1 MRRIQWLQDWM
12 PTDDLLRARYL
23 KLIAHF
29 RYKPITL
36 ERRQED
42 LLLNGCLGGSDH
54 NDTGIFEV
62 TPIEVPWTVD
72 DSGAATSRR
81 KKRDGSNSRICSPTS
96 GNNLLYVVEDANGDT
111 FQILHVSTDHN
122 YCRSGE

>member
-1 MRRIQWLQDWM
+1 M

-72 DSGAATSRR
+72 DSGAATSGRE
-81 KKRDGSNSRICSPTS
+81 KRDTSRRICSPTP
-96 GNNLLYVVEDANGDT
+96 GNNLLFVVEDAVGNT
-111 FQILHVSTDHN
+111 FQILHV
-122 YCRSGE
+122 R